1 MDATAPLPTPE
12 TKDERPLLPAVL
24 SGPAAFLWLWV
35 LPMAVLL
42 LLNLQGFWLIEGNM
56 DQGHRDKAVLFGFSG
71 LVDLLVGVI
80 LFVVTRRPGQNS
92 DPSLFRQ
99 AAWGLPA
106 IAVQIAYLWLAV
118 VWMSEILPV
127 SVTFWIYPP
136 ERFLFNQFAFAML
149 PLFLGILRLAC
160 ARPATGIG
168 KVIAVNLGLA
178 VAAPVL
184 LYVAFQAF
192 RFFDTRFEFAGI
204 IVATGIIALG
214 LVMFFGLIRASMLA
228 LRHVQNWGA
237 TAERIAIVF
246 FALVMPLG
254 GLALN
259 RGIPFPVD
267 FQAWEVYALV
277 VGNTAILLLAS
288 RQHASWPRLSYCL
301 LCATF
306 PFSLYFF
313 IVFLPYTPLSI
324 LAVIAAGA
332 GFLVLTP
339 TFLFILHL
347 HLLHKAHRHVLP
359 GQSRLR
365 LTLVGLL
372 CCLLLPAFFTVRGLA
387 DKAALHAALD
397 YVFAPTI
404 ESGTIAYPGSQAN
417 LRRALRNHRS
427 YKNGIYYP
435 LLSDYYSWLVFDNL
449 VLPDD
454 KLARLENTFVG
465 TAASTQN
472 TDALRSR
479 GNFFGE
485 RSVRDRTRMPRATPP
500 PHTVEVSR
508 LDVSARP
515 AGDQNSVVTLALTL
529 QNAGQIGAE
538 YQKTLPLPAGIYAN
552 GFRLHIDGVPV
563 PGRIFEKKT
572 ALWVYTMIRDSERR
586 DPGLLFYN
594 TPDELE
600 LRVLPVN
607 FNRPVIVEL
616 DFLVPANLA
625 AESIATTSKD
635 PAAVL
640 VQLGRDLR
648 PQLARD
654 ARGSLVAGGL
664 TARQLP
670 EAERELYLH
679 LIVDRSID
687 NGFAGDLGKALRTL
701 QEKFPAARRARVT
714 LANYNI
720 ADFVAP
726 LTSLDELIARHGL
739 DYGRVLPRAGGCA
752 LDLALAH
759 AIRQHGETDLDRASP
774 NGGIP
779 PRPVFVILSQKASP
793 RTLALDIANAWA
805 DLLPGLE
812 IYELGAEGTFV
823 TQRKPSSTA
832 TPLLR
837 LGDSVRPLVSGVA
850 TRFKATAESDR
861 LEYWSPETSAWRP
874 VAGATTQPSSASW
887 SRAVSLQLQQ
897 QDQARDPGGAGIDL
911 KTLVKASR
919 ESGVLLATTS
929 YIVVE
934 NSAQWRMLESS
945 ERQKLGQNTAL
956 SFRETPAPPALIVA
970 FGFGLWLALRRRR
983 QKVTAAAAFG
993 M

>member
-12 TKDERPLLPAVL
+12 TKNERPLLPAVL

-56 DQGHRDKAVLFGFSG
+56 DQGQRDKAVLFGFSG
-71 LVDLLVGVI
+71 LVNLLVGVV
-80 LFVVTRRPGQNS
+80 LYVVARRPGQNS
-92 DPSLFRQ
+92 DASLFRQ

-127 SVTFWIYPP
+127 SVTVWIYPP

-228 LRHVQNWGA
+228 LRHVQKWGA

-465 TAASTQN
+465 AAGSTQN

-500 PHTVEVSR
+500 PRTVEVSR
-508 LDVSARP
+508 LDVSARS

-538 YQKTLPLPAGIYAN
+538 YQKTLPLPAGIFVN

-600 LRVLPVN
+600 LRVFPVN
-607 FNRPVIVEL
+607 PGKPTTVEIE
-616 DFLVPANLA
+616 FLAPGTFTTESVA
-625 AESIATTSKD
+625 ADSKD
-635 PAAVL
+635 PAVVL
-640 VQLGRDLR
+640 AQWGRLLR
-648 PQLARD
+648 PQIARD
-654 ARGSLVAGGL
+654 ARDNVVASGL
-664 TARQLP
+664 GALP
-670 EAERELYLH
+670 LPMVEREPYLH
-679 LIVDRSID
+679 LIVDRSVD
-687 NGFAGDLGKALRTL
+687 NGFAEDLATAVRHLKA
-701 QEKFPAARRARVT
+701 KFPAAHQARVT
-714 LANYNI
+714 LANYNVI
-720 ADFVAP
+720 DLVTP
-726 LTSLDELIARHGL
+726 LTSLDELTAHHASDLARA
-739 DYGRVLPRAGGCA
+739 LPPAGGCA
-752 LDLALAH
+752 MDLALAH
-759 AIRQHGETDLDRASP
+759 ALRQHCELDLDRISP
-774 NGGIP
+774 TGGVP
-779 PRPVFVILSQKASP
+779 PRPVFVILSRKAVT
-793 RTLALDIANAWA
+793 RTLEIDVTRAWA
-805 DLLPGLE
+805 DLLPVLE
-812 IYELGAEGTFV
+812 IHELGVDGTL
-823 TQRKPSSTA
+823 TTLQNSGYAA

-837 LGDSVRPLVSGVA
+837 LGDSVRPLVAGLA
-850 TRFKATAESDR
+850 TRFKATGESDR

-874 VAGATTQPSSASW
+874 VAGATTQLSSGNW

-897 QDQARDPGGAGIDL
+897 QDQVRDPGGSGIDL

-919 ESGVLLATTS
+919 ESGVLLAATS